1 MSRGAVPGLGG
12 AGGRRA
18 RLGRE
23 RTAAQLRRHA
33 RLEAEAQEQLGPTLG
48 PAGRPV
54 GETAMALWRRRQADA
69 YLALPPW
76 RRAWRTWVSWGR
88 AHRLVAVLGLAAA
101 WTVVCLPLRMLGLAS
116 LGASQVGVAVL
127 AAAAPLA
134 ALAPPRPRG
143 RFAGPQAAEGGAPWR
158 GSRRARAAGRLLLAA
173 GVVALAALAVMAIV
187 GPGSPQAP
195 PAGRETPAARHAGVT
210 AAQAA
215 VDAACGAPVAG
226 TARPL
231 GGGRYAVA
239 VRGGGEATVALLPV
253 GFDRTGPRARVVGTA
268 PCPAA

>member
-1 MSRGAVPGLGG
+1 MSPGAVRGLGG
-12 AGGRRA
+12 VGGRRA
-18 RLGRE
+18 RLRRE

-33 RLEAEAQEQLGPTLG
+33 QLEAEAQEQLGPTLG
-48 PAGRPV
+48 PAGRPM
-54 GETAMALWRRRQADA
+54 GDAAMALWRRRQADA
-69 YLALPPW
+69 YLAMPPW
-76 RRAWRTWVSWGR
+76 WRARRTWVSWGR
-88 AHRLVAVLGLAAA
+88 GQRLLAVLGLAAA

-116 LGASQVGVAVL
+116 LEASQVGVAVL

-143 RFAGPQAAEGGAPWR
+143 RFAGSLPEEAGAPWR
-158 GSRRARAAGRLLLAA
+158 GSRRARAAGRLLMAA

-195 PAGRETPAARHAGVT
+195 PAGRETPAARHAGVS

-226 TARPL
+226 AARPL
-231 GGGRYAVA
+231 GRGRYAVE

-253 GFDRTGPRARVVGTA
+253 GFDRPGPRARVEGTA
-268 PCPAA
+268 PCPG

>member
-1 MSRGAVPGLGG
+1 
-12 AGGRRA
+12 
-18 RLGRE
+18 
-23 RTAAQLRRHA
+23 
-33 RLEAEAQEQLGPTLG
+33 
-48 PAGRPV
+48 
-54 GETAMALWRRRQADA
+54 MALWRRRQADA

-116 LGASQVGVAVL
+116 LEASQVGVAVL

-143 RFAGPQAAEGGAPWR
+143 RFAGPLPAEGGAPWR

-195 PAGRETPAARHAGVT
+195 PAGRETPAARHAGV
-210 AAQAA
+210 
-215 VDAACGAPVAG
+215 VGRAG
-226 TARPL
+226 
-231 GGGRYAVA
+231 GGGRGVRRPR
-239 VRGGGEATVALLPV
+239 RGGGAAARRRPLRR
-253 GFDRTGPRARVVGTA
+253 GGARRRRGDGRAAAGRVRPHRAAGRVVGTA
-268 PCPAA
+268 PCPAG